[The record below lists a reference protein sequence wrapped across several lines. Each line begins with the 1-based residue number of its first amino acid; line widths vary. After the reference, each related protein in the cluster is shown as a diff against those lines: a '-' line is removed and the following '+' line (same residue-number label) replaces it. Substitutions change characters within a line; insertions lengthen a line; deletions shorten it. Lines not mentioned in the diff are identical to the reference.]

1 MDPLSIVIAASALVI
16 ENPKPIINFENTS
29 HKYEKTIENLQKI
42 NCDKDVKHI
51 LCDINRKNKSTKN

>member
-1 MDPLSIVIAASALVI
+1 MDPLSIVIAASTLVVDQ
-16 ENPKPIINFENTS
+16 PKPIINFENTS

>member
-51 LCDINRKNKSTKN
+51 LCDINRKNNLTKN